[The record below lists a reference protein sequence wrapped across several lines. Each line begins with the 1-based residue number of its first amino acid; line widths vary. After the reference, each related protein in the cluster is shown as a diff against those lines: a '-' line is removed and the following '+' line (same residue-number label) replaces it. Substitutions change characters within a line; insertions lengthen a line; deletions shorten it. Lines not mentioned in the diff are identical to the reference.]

1 MKVYNY
7 TNNFSYL
14 YISGDIHGE
23 FRTLVY
29 NIRCLEIKDAV
40 IIVAGDCGI
49 GFEKLGYYQQL
60 YRKINKILDTN
71 NCILLL
77 VRGNHDD
84 PSYFE
89 GELINFPR
97 MKTIPDYSIVKV
109 ASKTILCIGGAISL
123 DRYDR
128 LFQIEMRRI
137 TRKSEISIYWEDEFP
152 IYKES
157 EIDQISSQGIYIDT
171 VITHTAPYFCYPQT
185 KSSLTKRIIND
196 ADLERDVTNERQ
208 VISNI
213 YYSLKRNNHKIKDW
227 MYGHFHSSHTEFI
240 DGVRFS
246 LLDIEELKE
255 LLS

>member
-1 MKVYNY
+1 MKIYNY
-7 TNNFSYL
+7 TNDFRHL

-29 NIRCLEIKDAV
+29 NIKRLAIQDAV

-49 GFEKLGYYQQL
+49 GFEKIGHYEQL
-60 YRKINKILDTN
+60 YRKAKKTLVLN

-84 PSYFE
+84 PRYFE
-89 GELINFPR
+89 EELINFPR
-97 MKTIPDYSIVKV
+97 MKTIPDYSIVEV
-109 ASKTILCIGGAISL
+109 SFRTILCVGGAISL

-128 LFQIEMRRI
+128 LLNIDLRKM
-137 TRKSEISIYWEDEFP
+137 TRKSEISIYWEEEYP

-157 EIDQISSQGIYIDT
+157 EIQQISDQGISIDT
-171 VITHTAPYFCYPQT
+171 VVTHTAPSFCYPQT
-185 KSSLTKRIIND
+185 KRGLEHRMLND
-196 ADLERDVTNERQ
+196 KDLENDLDNERGVMTQ
-208 VISNI
+208 I
-213 YYSLKRNNHKIKDW
+213 YSKLIENNHKIKDW

-246 LLDIEELKE
+246 LLDINELKE
-255 LLS
+255 PLN